1 MMAIFLKLLLL
12 LPLASS
18 IQAGLLGHFI
28 RPNITDKICVSLIAL
43 TTIIAFFLTVTLS
56 QADESLFYVSLF
68 PWLTLD
74 QYVVSI
80 NIYFDSLTAIMACVV
95 SSVSLLVHIYSIGYM
110 SGDRGYQRFFALVSL
125 FTFMMLTLISAD
137 NFLQLFFGWEGVGV
151 VSYLLIGF
159 WFQRDAAADGSLK
172 AFIVNR
178 VGDFGLITGIALLIS
193 YSGDLSF
200 SSIPQSLSLLS
211 QHAEFSLLGL
221 TIPGIEL
228 ACFLLFMGAM
238 AKSAQIPLH
247 VWLPESMEGPTPI
260 SALIHAA
267 TMVTAGIYMIA
278 RLSLIFE
285 HAPMVQ
291 NIILILGSVGAL
303 SLGLVAIVQTDIKRI
318 VAYSTLSQLGY
329 MACAAAVSSYNIA
342 IFHLSTHAAFKAL
355 LFLGCGSVIVALH
368 HEQNIENMGGLA
380 RKLPV
385 TYICFLIGSL
395 SLVAIPPLSGFFSK
409 DSILLAVGLS
419 NLPFASVASWLLTL
433 GAAVTAIYS
442 FRLIALVFHGP
453 EMSKHQDVSEPHW
466 TITLP
471 LVILAIPSMLLGY
484 WVLSYTQL
492 LNDLNALFY
501 LTEAH
506 QVAQQTL
513 AASLTNPNSFML
525 HALEE
530 PTLWLILI
538 ASAATLTRYLN
549 YRDVLFSGNIYRV
562 IEWTLINKFGF
573 DLAYNCLVKQCV
585 STSRCLFNI
594 IDRKLIDQAIIDNLA
609 NTAKRQSL
617 WIGQHV
623 SGRLYDYLKYT
634 IYLISLV
641 MIGILFINPWI
652 S

>member
-1 MMAIFLKLLLL
+1 MIAIFLKLLLL

-18 IQAGLLGHFI
+18 IQAGLLGHLI
-28 RPNITDKICVSLIAL
+28 RPHITDKICVSLIAL
-43 TTIIAFFLTVTLS
+43 TTIIAFSLTVILS
-56 QADESLFYVSLF
+56 HVNDSLFYVSLF

-95 SSVSLLVHIYSIGYM
+95 SGISLLVHIYSIGYM
-110 SGDRGYQRFFALVSL
+110 SGDRGYQRFFSLVSL

-159 WFQRDAAADGSLK
+159 WFQRDTAADGSLK

-178 VGDFGLITGIALLIS
+178 IGDFGLITGIALLIS

-211 QHAEFSLLGL
+211 QHGEFPLLGL
-221 TIPGIEL
+221 TIPGVEL

-285 HAPMVQ
+285 HAPIVQ

-342 IFHLSTHAAFKAL
+342 IFHLGTHAAFKAL

-419 NLPFASVASWLLTL
+419 NLPFAPVASWLLTL
-433 GAAVTAIYS
+433 GAAITAIYS

-453 EMSKHQDVSEPHW
+453 EMTKHQGVCEPHW

-471 LVILAIPSMLLGY
+471 LVILAIPSTLLGY
-484 WVLSYTQL
+484 WVLSHTQL

-506 QVAQQTL
+506 QIAQQTL
-513 AASLTNPNSFML
+513 AASLANPDSFML

-538 ASAATLTRYLN
+538 ASAGTLTRYLN
-549 YRDVLFSGNIYRV
+549 YRDVLFGGSIYKT
-562 IEWTLINKFGF
+562 IEWTLINKLGF
-573 DLAYNCLVKQCV
+573 DLAYNYLVRQFV

-594 IDRKLIDQAIIDNLA
+594 IDRKLIDQSIIDNLA
-609 NTAKRQSL
+609 YTTKRQSV
-617 WIGQHV
+617 WIGQQV

-641 MIGILFINPWI
+641 IIGILFINPWI